1 MLPTGT
7 DTQHVNEMMAVVVN
21 DFRIF
26 DGHVF
31 LSDKTLTWPP
41 IHVCTLVCPE
51 INGSDG
57 HKHGLCFGHC
67 C

>member
-1 MLPTGT
+1 MILTKLG
-7 DTQHVNEMMAVVVN
+7 QHVNETMAVVN

-26 DGHVF
+26 YGHVF
-31 LSDKTLTWPP
+31 LSDKMLTWPP
-41 IHVCTLVCPE
+41 IHVFTVVCPE

>member
-1 MLPTGT
+1 MILTRLG
-7 DTQHVNEMMAVVVN
+7 QHVNETMAVVN

-41 IHVCTLVCPE
+41 IHVCTVVCPE

-57 HKHGLCFGHC
+57 H
-67 C
+67 

>member
-1 MLPTGT
+1 MILTRLG
-7 DTQHVNEMMAVVVN
+7 QHVNETMAVVN

-41 IHVCTLVCPE
+41 IHVCTVVCPE